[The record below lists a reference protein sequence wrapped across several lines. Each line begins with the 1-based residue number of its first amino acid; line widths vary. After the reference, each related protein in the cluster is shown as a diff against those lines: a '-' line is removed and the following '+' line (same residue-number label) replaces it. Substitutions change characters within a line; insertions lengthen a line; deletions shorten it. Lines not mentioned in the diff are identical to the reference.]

1 MIETTGTVIIGD
13 ESLDNCPSLRFVG
26 SRAYCG
32 YMVNGY
38 DPVVKDNHYSSAYNN
53 YYFYVP
59 TDNIGYSSHCTSF
72 TAESGVADYE
82 LVDIMAAPICCM
94 AWTPV
99 RKMKT
104 ETVHRL
110 HLGLHYAPAKR

>member
-38 DPVVKDNHYSSAYNN
+38 D
-53 YYFYVP
+53 
-59 TDNIGYSSHCTSF
+59 
-72 TAESGVADYE
+72 
-82 LVDIMAAPICCM
+82 
-94 AWTPV
+94 
-99 RKMKT
+99 
-104 ETVHRL
+104 RL
-110 HLGLHYAPAKR
+110 